1 MKIPK
6 LALAFVSAAILFASG
21 VIAAE
26 ANKTTIHI
34 DQKVTVDGK
43 ILNSGKYTAQWTGDG
58 PNVQVTLTKGKDTVA
73 TFPAQLKQEPSANP
87 DDAIG
92 TTDGP
97 DGNKQLSSIYP
108 GGKRISLQL
117 NKDGAAPSNSSP
129 SR

>member
-6 LALAFVSAAILFASG
+6 LALAFVSAALLFASAA
-21 VIAAE
+21 IAGDS
-26 ANKTTIHI
+26 NKTTVRI

-43 ILNSGKYTAQWTGDG
+43 TLDSGRYTAQWAGDG
-58 PNVQVTLTKGKDTVA
+58 PNVQVTLMKGKNTVA
-73 TFPAQLKQEPSANP
+73 TFAAQIKQEPSANP

-97 DGNKQLSSIYP
+97 DGKQLSSIYP

-117 NKDGAAPSNSSP
+117 TSGGGGSGASP

>member
-6 LALAFVSAAILFASG
+6 FAVAFLSVALLFVSAA
-21 VIAAE
+21 IAAE
-26 ANKTTIHI
+26 ANKTTIRI

-43 ILNSGKYTAQWTGDG
+43 LLDSGKYTAQWSGDG
-58 PNVQVTLTKGKDTVA
+58 PNVQVTLTKGKSTVA
-73 TFPAQLKQEPSANP
+73 TFAAQIKQEPSANP

-92 TTDGP
+92 TTDAP
-97 DGNKQLSSIYP
+97 DGSKQLSSIYP
-108 GGKRISLQL
+108 GGKHISLQL